1 MDNASLEKLIRIR
14 NGIGEKEL
22 IVIVELKKSEDDES
36 KYYLV
41 EVLSYTNYTQE
52 YFERKVF
59 KLRY

>member
-1 MDNASLEKLIRIR
+1 MDNVSLERLIRIR
-14 NGIGEKEL
+14 NRIDEKEL
-22 IVIVELKKSEDDES
+22 IVIVEVKKSEDDTS

-41 EVLSYTNYTQE
+41 EALSCTEYTQE